1 MAKIKGVRNLKVFD
15 PFFIAHFI
23 ASPVAQLIRS
33 ERFYL
38 EASRVYL
45 FVLLIR

>member
-1 MAKIKGVRNLKVFD
+1 MAGVKNLKVFD

-33 ERFYL
+33 ERFF
-38 EASRVYL
+38 RGQQRIL
-45 FVLLIR
+45 FCPDS